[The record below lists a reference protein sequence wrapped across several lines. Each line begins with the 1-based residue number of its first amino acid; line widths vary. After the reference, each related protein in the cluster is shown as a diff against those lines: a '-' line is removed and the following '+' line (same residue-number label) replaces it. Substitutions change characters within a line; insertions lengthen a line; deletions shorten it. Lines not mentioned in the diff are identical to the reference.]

1 MYRSKVAQVDTELAG
16 FIALLQEEGVR
27 SFLEIGSQYGG
38 SLWRIANALPKGAR
52 IVSVDLPWGDG
63 ATKPHLEAAIAALN
77 EQGYRAEAIFG
88 DSTDPDI
95 VARVQAL
102 GPFDAI
108 FIDGNHTLPVVTKDW
123 ENFGPLARI
132 VAFHDIA
139 WDSPVRPG
147 RLPIEVSHLWRSIR
161 GAYRHEQF
169 VAPGSEKGIGVLWRS

>member
-1 MYRSKVAQVDTELAG
+1 MYRSIVAQVDAELAE
-16 FIALLQEEGVR
+16 FTALLQEAAVG

-63 ATKPHLEAAIAALN
+63 ATRPHLEAAITALN
-77 EQGYRAEAIFG
+77 GQGYRAEAIFG

-95 VARVQAL
+95 IARVQAL

-108 FIDGNHTLPVVTKDW
+108 FIDGNHTLPVVTRDW

-139 WDSPVRPG
+139 WDRAVRPG
-147 RLPIEVSHLWRSIR
+147 RLPIEVSRLWRSIR
-161 GAYRHEQF
+161 DGYRHVQF
-169 VAPGSEKGIGVLWRS
+169 VAPGSEKGIGVLWRD